1 MRVFEWLE
9 KLPSQFRAYDLD
21 TVPVERYE
29 GVVFS
34 GMGGSGIVGDM
45 NKLFLERRGVKVPVL
60 SLHGYQLPPYVKKGW
75 LLVAV
80 SYSGDTEETIS
91 SVKDGIERGLDIVCV
106 SSGGRLE
113 EIAREKGFRHVPVP
127 SGYAPRYAFGF
138 MLSAVMS
145 LLGLGGSLENIEKNL
160 EAHRP
165 EIKESAYRMAQ
176 VLQNYIPIVY
186 GTPLTEA
193 IAFRWK
199 TQINEN
205 SKTLCYT
212 ATLPEL
218 HHNEVVGLDNPI
230 ARNLCHFIILYDPE
244 DHPRVLKRVEIT
256 TEIFKELGLA
266 PIVLQGKGESLEERL
281 MYLAYLEDWVS
292 FYLAELYGYDPLPV
306 KIIDH
311 IKGALN
317 G

>member
-1 MRVFEWLE
+1 MKAKEWLNAM
-9 KLPSQFRAYDLD
+9 PSQFSPYN
-21 TVPVERYE
+21 VEALSTQDYK
-29 GVVFS
+29 GIVFS

-45 NKLFLERRGVKVPVL
+45 LKLLLERKGIDVPVL
-60 SLHGYQLPPYVKKGW
+60 SLHGYQLPPYAKEGW

-80 SYSGDTEETIS
+80 SYSGNTEETINT
-91 SVKDGIERGLDIVCV
+91 VQEAMQKGLKIICV
-106 SSGGRLE
+106 SSGGKLK
-113 EIAREKGFRHVPVP
+113 EIADREGFKFIPVP

-145 LLGLGGSLENIEKNL
+145 LFGFGKSLENIKKNL
-160 EAHRP
+160 DENKQ
-165 EIKESAYRMAQ
+165 EIKQTAYNIAQ

-212 ATLPEL
+212 AVLPEL

-230 ARNLCHFIILYDPE
+230 ARNLCHFIVLYDTE
-244 DHPRVLKRVEIT
+244 DHPRVIKRVEIT
-256 TEIFKELGLA
+256 VKIFKELGLA
-266 PIVLQGKGESLEERL
+266 PIILQGKGQSLEERL

-292 FYLAELYGYDPLPV
+292 FYLADIYGYDPLPV
-306 KIIDH
+306 KIIDR
-311 IKGALN
+311 IKESLK
-317 G
+317 